1 MKLAS
6 ILYLILLIGC
16 LGMAACQDVTVGY
29 LRTDH
34 AKYSVDTLHIGAESV
49 YVKIREMEITYPP
62 LKDYVEAEKL
72 IAELEPKIER
82 LYQELEGLDEVQDYD
97 RIDEIYALLDELEPQ
112 LDDAYNDSFDAQD
125 VFYDDMG
132 IGYREMEIIRDQYLA
147 LFSTIELGLPWTTAM
162 IEGVLGT
169 QPIAYS
175 IAGITAEDGGD
186 AAILEK
192 ELVMYGGG
200 RMQLSFDCKAP
211 KGTYHVSILVEN
223 EGYSNH
229 LDNIF
234 TFIVD

>member
-1 MKLAS
+1 M
-6 ILYLILLIGC
+6 
-16 LGMAACQDVTVGY
+16 
-29 LRTDH
+29 
-34 AKYSVDTLHIGAESV
+34 
-49 YVKIREMEITYPP
+49 
-62 LKDYVEAEKL
+62 KDYVEAEKL

-200 RMQLSFDCKAP
+200 RMQLPFDCKAP